1 MNFNYQSLRPYIG
14 RCSEKLNLYQQCNA
28 LTQRVADVIEA
39 EDGVLVMKLLKQRD
53 SLFHKIRQ
61 VDAQIAERPG
71 LEEKL
76 HLVAEKVP
84 EIDSM
89 LNQIR
94 DEIVLILQMDNHL
107 LDQAEV
113 EKKKALKGLTQM
125 RSKKQIAHIYGHLG
139 PQSSNFVDED
149 Q

>member
-1 MNFNYQSLRPYIG
+1 MITDLDQLQETLSR
-14 RCSEKLNLYQQCNA
+14 KLNLYQQCNA
-28 LTQRVADVIEA
+28 LTQRVADIIEA

-94 DEIVLILQMDNHL
+94 DEIVLILQMDNRL
-107 LDQAEV
+107 LDQAEI

>member
-1 MNFNYQSLRPYIG
+1 MITDLDQLQGTLSR
-14 RCSEKLNLYQQCNA
+14 KLNLYQQCNE
-28 LTQRVADVIEA
+28 LTQKVADVIET
-39 EDGVLVMKLLKQRD
+39 EDGVLIIKLLKQRD
-53 SLFHKIRQ
+53 ALFHKIRQ
-61 VDAQIAERPG
+61 VDAQIAARPD

-84 EIDSM
+84 EIDSV

-94 DEIVLILQMDNHL
+94 DEIILILQKDNQL
-107 LDQAEV
+107 LNQAEV

-125 RSKKQIAHIYGHLG
+125 CSKKQIAHIYGHLS
-139 PQSSNFVDED
+139 PQPSNFIDED

>member
-1 MNFNYQSLRPYIG
+1 MITDLDQLQETLSR
-14 RCSEKLNLYQQCNA
+14 KLNLYQQCNA

-94 DEIVLILQMDNHL
+94 DEIILILQMDDHL
-107 LDQAEV
+107 LGQAEI

>member
-1 MNFNYQSLRPYIG
+1 MITDLDQLQETLSR
-14 RCSEKLNLYQQCNA
+14 KLNLYQQCNA

-94 DEIVLILQMDNHL
+94 DEIVLILQMDNRL
-107 LDQAEV
+107 LDQAEI

-125 RSKKQIAHIYGHLG
+125 RSKTQIAHIYGHLG

>member
-1 MNFNYQSLRPYIG
+1 MITDLDQLQETLSR
-14 RCSEKLNLYQQCNA
+14 KLNLYQQCNA

-94 DEIVLILQMDNHL
+94 DEIVLILQMDNRL
-107 LDQAEV
+107 LDQAEI

>member
-1 MNFNYQSLRPYIG
+1 MITDLDQLQETLSR
-14 RCSEKLNLYQQCNA
+14 KLNLYQQCNA

-39 EDGVLVMKLLKQRD
+39 EDGVLVTKLLKQRD

>member
-1 MNFNYQSLRPYIG
+1 MITDLDQLQETLSR
-14 RCSEKLNLYQQCNA
+14 KLNLYQQCNA

>member
-1 MNFNYQSLRPYIG
+1 MIANLDQLQETLSR
-14 RCSEKLNLYQQCNA
+14 KLNLYQQCNE

-39 EDGVLVMKLLKQRD
+39 EDGILVIKLLKQRD
-53 SLFHKIRQ
+53 ELFHKIRL
-61 VDAQIAERPG
+61 VDAQIAEKPG

-84 EIDSM
+84 EIDAV

-94 DEIVLILQMDNHL
+94 DEITLILQADNQL
-107 LDQAEV
+107 LNQAEV
-113 EKKKALKGLTQM
+113 EKKKGFE
-125 RSKKQIAHIYGHLG
+125 RPH
-139 PQSSNFVDED
+139 SNA

>member
-1 MNFNYQSLRPYIG
+1 MITDLDQLQETLSR
-14 RCSEKLNLYQQCNA
+14 KLNLYQQCHE
-28 LTQRVADVIEA
+28 LTQKVADVIET
-39 EDGVLVMKLLKQRD
+39 EDGVLIIKLLKQRD
-53 SLFHKIRQ
+53 ALFHKLRQ
-61 VDAQIAERPG
+61 VDAQIAARPD

-84 EIDSM
+84 EIDSV

-94 DEIVLILQMDNHL
+94 DEIILILQKDNQL
-107 LDQAEV
+107 LNQAEV

-139 PQSSNFVDED
+139 PQPSNFIDED

>member
-1 MNFNYQSLRPYIG
+1 MITDLDQLQETLSR
-14 RCSEKLNLYQQCNA
+14 KLNLYQQCNP

-84 EIDSM
+84 AIDSM

-94 DEIVLILQMDNHL
+94 DEIILILQMDDHL
-107 LDQAEV
+107 LGQAEI

-139 PQSSNFVDED
+139 SQSSNFVDED

>member
-1 MNFNYQSLRPYIG
+1 MITDLDQLQETLSR
-14 RCSEKLNLYQQCNA
+14 KLNLYQQCNA

-94 DEIVLILQMDNHL
+94 DEIILILQMDDHL
-107 LDQAEV
+107 LGQAEI

-139 PQSSNFVDED
+139 PHSSNFVDED

>member
-1 MNFNYQSLRPYIG
+1 MITDLDQLQETLSR
-14 RCSEKLNLYQQCNA
+14 KLNLYQQCHE
-28 LTQRVADVIEA
+28 LTQKVADVIET
-39 EDGVLVMKLLKQRD
+39 EDGVLIIKLLKQRD
-53 SLFHKIRQ
+53 ALFHKIRQ
-61 VDAQIAERPG
+61 VDAQIAARPD

-84 EIDSM
+84 EIDSV

-94 DEIVLILQMDNHL
+94 DEIILILQKDNQL
-107 LDQAEV
+107 LNQAEV
-113 EKKKALKGLTQM
+113 EKKKALKSLTQM

-139 PQSSNFVDED
+139 LQPSNFIDED

>member
-1 MNFNYQSLRPYIG
+1 MITDLDQLQETLSR
-14 RCSEKLNLYQQCNA
+14 KLNLYQQCNA

-39 EDGVLVMKLLKQRD
+39 EDGVLVMKLLNQRD

-84 EIDSM
+84 AIDSM

-94 DEIVLILQMDNHL
+94 DEIILILQMDNRL

>member
-1 MNFNYQSLRPYIG
+1 MITDLDQLQETLSR
-14 RCSEKLNLYQQCNA
+14 KLNLYQQCNA

-94 DEIVLILQMDNHL
+94 DEIILILQMDNHL

>member
-1 MNFNYQSLRPYIG
+1 MITDLDQLQETLSR
-14 RCSEKLNLYQQCNA
+14 KLNLYQQCNA

-94 DEIVLILQMDNHL
+94 DEIILILQMDNHL
-107 LDQAEV
+107 QNQAEV

>member
-1 MNFNYQSLRPYIG
+1 MITDLDQLQETLSR
-14 RCSEKLNLYQQCNA
+14 KLNLYQQCNA

-39 EDGVLVMKLLKQRD
+39 EDGVLVMMLLKQRD

-94 DEIVLILQMDNHL
+94 DEIILILQMDDHL
-107 LDQAEV
+107 LGQAEI

-125 RSKKQIAHIYGHLG
+125 RSKKHIAHIYGHLG
-139 PQSSNFVDED
+139 SQSSNFVDED

>member
-1 MNFNYQSLRPYIG
+1 MITDLDQLQETLSR
-14 RCSEKLNLYQQCNA
+14 KLNLYQQCNA

-94 DEIVLILQMDNHL
+94 DEIILILQMDNHL

-125 RSKKQIAHIYGHLG
+125 RGKKQIAHIYGHLG

>member
-1 MNFNYQSLRPYIG
+1 MITDLDQLQETLSR
-14 RCSEKLNLYQQCNA
+14 KLNLYQQCNA

-113 EKKKALKGLTQM
+113 EKKKAL
-125 RSKKQIAHIYGHLG
+125 
-139 PQSSNFVDED
+139 
-149 Q
+149 

>member
-1 MNFNYQSLRPYIG
+1 MITDLDQLQETLSR
-14 RCSEKLNLYQQCNA
+14 KLNLYQQCNA

-76 HLVAEKVP
+76 HLVADKVP

>member
-1 MNFNYQSLRPYIG
+1 
-14 RCSEKLNLYQQCNA
+14 
-28 LTQRVADVIEA
+28 
-39 EDGVLVMKLLKQRD
+39 MKLLKQRA

-61 VDAQIAERPG
+61 VDAQISERPG

-84 EIDSM
+84 AIDSM

-94 DEIVLILQMDNHL
+94 DEIILILQMDNRL
-107 LDQAEV
+107 LDQAEI
-113 EKKKALKGLTQM
+113 EKKKALKGLTQI
-125 RSKKQIAHIYGHLG
+125 RSKKQIAHIYCHLG
-139 PQSSNFVDED
+139 SQSSNFVDED

>member
-1 MNFNYQSLRPYIG
+1 MITDLDQLQETLSR
-14 RCSEKLNLYQQCNA
+14 KLNLYQQCNA

-84 EIDSM
+84 AIDSM

-94 DEIVLILQMDNHL
+94 DEIILILQMDNRL
-107 LDQAEV
+107 LDQAEI

>member
-1 MNFNYQSLRPYIG
+1 MITDLEQLQETLSR
-14 RCSEKLNLYQQCNA
+14 KLNLYQQCNA

-94 DEIVLILQMDNHL
+94 DEIILILQMDNHL

>member
-1 MNFNYQSLRPYIG
+1 MITDLDQLQETLSR
-14 RCSEKLNLYQQCNA
+14 KLNLYQQCNA
-28 LTQRVADVIEA
+28 LTQRVADIIEA

-61 VDAQIAERPG
+61 VDAQISERPG

>member
-1 MNFNYQSLRPYIG
+1 MIANLDQLQETLSR
-14 RCSEKLNLYQQCNA
+14 KLNLYQQCNE

-39 EDGVLVMKLLKQRD
+39 EDGILVIKLLKQRD
-53 SLFHKIRQ
+53 ELFHKIRL
-61 VDAQIAERPG
+61 VDAQIAEKPG

-84 EIDSM
+84 EIDAV

-94 DEIVLILQMDNHL
+94 DEITLILQADNRL
-107 LDQAEV
+107 LNQAEV

-139 PQSSNFVDED
+139 PQPSNFIDED

>member
-1 MNFNYQSLRPYIG
+1 MITDLDQLQETLSR
-14 RCSEKLNLYQQCNA
+14 KLNLYQQCNA

-39 EDGVLVMKLLKQRD
+39 EDGVPVMKLLKQRD

-94 DEIVLILQMDNHL
+94 DEIILILQMDDHL
-107 LDQAEV
+107 LGQAEI

>member
-1 MNFNYQSLRPYIG
+1 MITDLDQLQETLSR
-14 RCSEKLNLYQQCNA
+14 KLNLYQQCNA
-28 LTQRVADVIEA
+28 LTQRVADIIEA

-71 LEEKL
+71 LEEQL

>member
-1 MNFNYQSLRPYIG
+1 MIANLDQLQETLSR
-14 RCSEKLNLYQQCNA
+14 KLNLYQQCNE

-39 EDGVLVMKLLKQRD
+39 EDGILVIKLLKQRD
-53 SLFHKIRQ
+53 ELFHKIRL
-61 VDAQIAERPG
+61 VDAQIAEKPG

-84 EIDSM
+84 EIDAV

-94 DEIVLILQMDNHL
+94 DEITLILQADNQL
-107 LDQAEV
+107 LNQAEV

-139 PQSSNFVDED
+139 PQPSNFIDED

>member
-1 MNFNYQSLRPYIG
+1 MITDLDQLQETLSR
-14 RCSEKLNLYQQCNA
+14 KLNLYQQCNA

-61 VDAQIAERPG
+61 VDAKISERPG

-125 RSKKQIAHIYGHLG
+125 RSIKQIAHIYGHLG
-139 PQSSNFVDED
+139 SQSSNFVDED